1 MPDMPEAV
9 SCGNETMYLWRS
21 SVYHWNLQ
29 ECYGQDGQG
38 SNDMTRAERRR
49 QERQNMKQPTYN
61 LSKDQLQGI
70 KQEATHDAA
79 ETAFLLMLGIPVE
92 MVKEVLGHEKVDTTL
107 KCYASISKE
116 TVRQAHARF
125 VG

>member
-1 MPDMPEAV
+1 MA
-9 SCGNETMYLWRS
+9 SATIRAG
-21 SVYHWNLQ
+21 
-29 ECYGQDGQG
+29 YGTGAG
-38 SNDMTRAERRR
+38 RARGWMRRTPAR
-49 QERQNMKQPTYN
+49 N
-61 LSKDQLQGI
+61 LSVNRHKISRGN
-70 KQEATHDAA
+70 T
-79 ETAFLLMLGIPVE
+79 PVE